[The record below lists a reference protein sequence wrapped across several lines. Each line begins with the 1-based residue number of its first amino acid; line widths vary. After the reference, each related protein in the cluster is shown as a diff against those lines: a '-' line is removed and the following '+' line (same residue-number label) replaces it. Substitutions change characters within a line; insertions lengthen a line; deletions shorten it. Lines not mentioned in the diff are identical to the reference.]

1 MYPLA
6 LFWPSVSPLQLGLR
20 FPKSDRPGVSS
31 EVFGQVEQVSGL
43 LKNEDQRTRTV
54 TCVHPSLQAV
64 MEMDTAHPFFPPA
77 CWVCSAQRKRQLV
90 PPRTD

>member
-6 LFWPSVSPLQLGLR
+6 LFWPSVSALQLGLR

-43 LKNEDQRTRTV
+43 LKSKDQRTRTV
-54 TCVHPSLQAV
+54 TCAPIAAGCDGNGYSTSILSSCLLGLFYTKKEATGSSQN
-64 MEMDTAHPFFPPA
+64 
-77 CWVCSAQRKRQLV
+77 
-90 PPRTD
+90 